1 MVRLPAPCDERAL
14 LRAARKRSVG
24 VYPLGWSYAQPQS
37 AGGALVLGYANLSEA
52 AIAEGVRRL
61 AEAVAEVS

>member
-1 MVRLPAPCDERAL
+1 M
-14 LRAARKRSVG
+14 RAARRRSVG
-24 VYPLGWSYAQPQS
+24 VYPLGWAYAQPQS

-61 AEAVAEVS
+61 AEAVSEVS